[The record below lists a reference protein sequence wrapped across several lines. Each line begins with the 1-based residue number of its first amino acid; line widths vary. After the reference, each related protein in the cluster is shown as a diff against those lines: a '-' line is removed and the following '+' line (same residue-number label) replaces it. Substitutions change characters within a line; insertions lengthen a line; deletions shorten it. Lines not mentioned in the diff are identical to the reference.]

1 MPRPALRRSPAQHHR
16 NLFEFAQSWQQLL
29 VFRFLAALG
38 IGGEWAVGASL
49 VAECCPGRLRPWA
62 SAALQS
68 AYQVGYLVAAASL
81 AVYSRSVHDESMTRW
96 IFLVGT
102 IPALITYWI
111 RKNIPEPDEWQSARE
126 KSGRAAPST
135 IDLFRGPVLKTT
147 LLTIMV
153 CSVALTAIWGLIFWS
168 VPQLQNLPDIG
179 AWSKVQKQAYSS
191 QVVVIATLTAIL
203 GNFFAAFLARRFGY
217 RVAAGAMFLGGVL
230 CMSGAYGWEHTHVEM
245 YFWLPVA
252 HFFIQGIFGLF
263 PLYIPPLFPTL
274 LRTTGAGF
282 CYNIG
287 RVVAAIGTVVL
298 GMITLAAP
306 HAGKA
311 AKVDPRMAL
320 FYLGLLPILGVIVA
334 VAIPEP
340 PKE

>member
-1 MPRPALRRSPAQHHR
+1 
-16 NLFEFAQSWQQLL
+16 
-29 VFRFLAALG
+29 
-38 IGGEWAVGASL
+38 VG
-49 VAECCPGRLRPWA
+49 GRLLARGETWPKKWRPEL
-62 SAALQS
+62 SAVLQS

-230 CMSGAYGWEHTHVEM
+230 CMSGAYGW
-245 YFWLPVA
+245 
-252 HFFIQGIFGLF
+252 GIRMWRCTSGCRSLTSSSREFSGCF
-263 PLYIPPLFPTL
+263 HSTSRRSSQRCCGPRAQASAITS
-274 LRTTGAGF
+274 AGWWRRSAQW
-282 CYNIG
+282 CRG
-287 RVVAAIGTVVL
+287 
-298 GMITLAAP
+298 
-306 HAGKA
+306 
-311 AKVDPRMAL
+311 
-320 FYLGLLPILGVIVA
+320 
-334 VAIPEP
+334 
-340 PKE
+340 